1 MKSRLIPLLQIMLAV
16 YIAGNAFFLTTYYAD
31 DIDGVTYALGNKIE
45 SVIDHVGSRI
55 DTAAAYIATD
65 DPNLVSLN
73 IVEGWRK
80 EQIAEAFQKKLGW
93 TDEERY
99 SFAEMLQCTF
109 ETSEGKLFPTVY
121 TVPKDA
127 RPEDVKALMEQLFE
141 ASVSATTTDA
151 TIASSTPLNMDKV
164 LVVASLIQREAAS
177 KKDMN
182 IISGVIWNRVLSDMS
197 LGIDATLQYAKG
209 TEENW
214 WPKVLPEDKDIES
227 PFNTYTNKGLP
238 PHPIANPGIAA
249 IAAAINPADTSC
261 LYYLHDR
268 YGRIHCSDTYAGH
281 KQNINLYLR

>member
-16 YIAGNAFFLTTYYAD
+16 YVAGNAFFLTTYYAD
-31 DIDGVTYALGNKIE
+31 DIDGVTYALSNKIE

-99 SFAEMLQCTF
+99 GFAEMLQCTF